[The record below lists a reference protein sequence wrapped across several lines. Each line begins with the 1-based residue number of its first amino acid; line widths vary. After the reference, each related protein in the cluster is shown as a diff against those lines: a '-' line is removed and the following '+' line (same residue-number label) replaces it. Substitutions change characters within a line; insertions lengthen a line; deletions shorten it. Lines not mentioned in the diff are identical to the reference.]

1 MSTTIDHIE
10 VPDEILREAMR
21 LAHTEE
27 PKAAVL
33 EALRD
38 FTRPRSQADLVKFLG
53 TSDGLYTSEELDRMR
68 EIDS

>member
-10 VPDEILREAMR
+10 VPDEMIHEAMR
-21 LAHTEE
+21 RASTQE
-27 PKAAVL
+27 PKAALL

-38 FTRPRSQADLVKFLG
+38 FVRPRSQADLVKFLG
-53 TSDGLYTSEELDRMR
+53 TSDSFFTPEELDRMR